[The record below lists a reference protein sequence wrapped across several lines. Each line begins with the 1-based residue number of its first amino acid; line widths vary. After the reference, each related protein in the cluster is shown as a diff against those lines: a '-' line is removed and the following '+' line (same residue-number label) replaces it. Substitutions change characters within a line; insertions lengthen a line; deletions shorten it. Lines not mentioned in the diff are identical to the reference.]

1 MDLVQLVVIGLI
13 VGSVIGLV
21 AMGLTLTFGVLK
33 FANFAHGDMMT
44 LGMFLAFFVVGDL
57 GMAGPRLSPFSIP
70 LGIIP
75 GVILAG
81 VGVALV
87 AASLDRLIYRRLRKR
102 GSALITMAIA
112 SLGLAIMIRAVVQ
125 LVWGTLP
132 KRYVS

>member
-57 GMAGPRLSPFSIP
+57 CMAGPRLSPFSIP

-87 AASLDRLIYRRLRKR
+87 AASLDRIIYRRLRKR